1 MPIKYEQLAN
11 HLTKPLAA
19 YLVVGDEP
27 LLMMEAQDSIR
38 EYLKQQGFGERRV
51 YEVARNFSFDEV
63 TADSDNFSL
72 FAEKKIIELR
82 FDKIPDKQQQ
92 KALQDICSA
101 SVEDQVLIIS
111 CPKLDKRQLSSKWV
125 KAVEQQGL
133 VVQIWPVAG
142 YQLTQWIGQRA
153 RQAGIEL
160 TPDAQQL
167 LADRCEGNLLAAKQ
181 DLDKL
186 ALLAEQQPIGPEQVM
201 ASVANNARYTTFEL
215 IDTALSGN
223 GQKVVRMLRQ
233 LQAEGVVPV
242 ILVSTLYREARQMV
256 KMSSAVAAGQSVADV
271 VREYRV
277 WSSRSRLISGA
288 LQRIPPKVWQGLVKR
303 CAHLDKLSKGMAT
316 GNVWDELLTC
326 LLLMGGKP
334 LWKKVI

>member
-1 MPIKYEQLAN
+1 MPIKAEQLKS
-11 HLTKPLAA
+11 HLKAPQPA
-19 YLVVGDEP
+19 YLLVGDEP
-27 LLMMEAQDSIR
+27 LLMMEAQDTIR
-38 EYLKQQGFGERRV
+38 QFLNNQGFGERRV
-51 YEVARNFSFDEV
+51 YEINRNFNFDEV
-63 TADSDNFSL
+63 AAESDNLSL

-82 FDKIPDKQQQ
+82 FEKVPDKQQQ
-92 KALQDICSA
+92 KSLEELCAAPAD
-101 SVEDQVLIIS
+101 DHVLLIS
-111 CPKLDKRQLSSKWV
+111 CPRLDKRQLSSKWV
-125 KAVEQQGL
+125 KAIEKHGL

-142 YQLTQWIGQRA
+142 YQLVQWIGQRA
-153 RQAGIEL
+153 RQAGVEL
-160 TPDAQQL
+160 TPDAEQL

-186 ALLAEQQPIGPEQVM
+186 ALLAEEQPIGPEQVM

-233 LQAEGVVPV
+233 LQAEGVVSV
-242 ILVSTLYREARQMV
+242 ILVATLYREARQMV

-271 VREYRV
+271 VREYRI
-277 WSSRSRLISGA
+277 WSTRSRLVSAA
-288 LQRIPPKVWQGLVKR
+288 LQRVPLNVWQGLVKR

-326 LLLMGGKP
+326 LLLMGGKS